1 MSKDSTEAIHRM
13 LADRYAGSEWAYMV
27 EVPDGTGMKKQRT
40 ADAIAIGLWAK
51 NAGQFHG
58 FEVKSSRSDWTR
70 ELQEPEKSRRWRE
83 VVTSFWLVA
92 GRGVAKLEEVPPD
105 WGFLEVAANGESLK
119 IRKQPLHV
127 ERGSVPINVV
137 GAMLRKGIDS
147 LPVGASA
154 KLQDVARDV
163 RNSFESGRETERTI
177 NARVIARNEKLE
189 AEMQRLSQ
197 LLGRHPE
204 HITAD
209 DMVASVL
216 KAANAGRL
224 SNVTNVMRNA
234 QTNVNNLIRGLGD
247 LDQRFEGLI
256 AEFERIGDTVDSS
269 KDAT

>member
-1 MSKDSTEAIHRM
+1 
-13 LADRYAGSEWAYMV
+13 
-27 EVPDGTGMKKQRT
+27 
-40 ADAIAIGLWAK
+40 
-51 NAGQFHG
+51 
-58 FEVKSSRSDWTR
+58 
-70 ELQEPEKSRRWRE
+70 LQEPEKSRRWRE

-105 WGFLEVAANGESLK
+105 WGFLEVAGNGESLK

-147 LPVGASA
+147 LPVGVNA
-154 KLQDVARDV
+154 KLQDVAQEV
-163 RNSFESGRETERTI
+163 RKSYESGRETERTI
-177 NARVIARNEKLE
+177 NARTIAKNQKLE

-224 SNVTNVMRNA
+224 SNVTNVMRNV
-234 QTNVNNLIRGLGD
+234 QTNVTNLLRGLSD
-247 LDQRFEGLI
+247 LDTRVEGLI

-269 KDAT
+269 KEAT